1 MRLNTQRDNMERG
14 QEDFS
19 RFLGLSCQ
27 RNEPK
32 TMPRMKE
39 NGKSLAMV
47 YPQKQSFVMIYDPEV
62 ALENGTMFEE
72 LNLPFYGGSCKRMNN
87 GEGC

>member
-1 MRLNTQRDNMERG
+1 MRLNTQKDFMERG

-27 RNEPK
+27 MREPK
-32 TMPRMKE
+32 AQARASQG
-39 NGKSLAMV
+39 GKSLAMV
-47 YPQKQSFVMIYDPEV
+47 YPEKQSFVMIYDPEV

-72 LNLPFYGGSCKRMNN
+72 LNKPFYGGPCKRCGK